1 MYKMYVCPLAVTQG
15 IIETSQHASSSF
27 YNVIVNKMKFQ
38 WTYKH
43 KPWRALDISMYKM
56 TNDFKKTKQTSE
68 YTQRSVL
75 SGRVHI
81 FPAFFQKAFLKL
93 LKLDKY
99 QWGITCSVNRNEQ
112 IY

>member
-1 MYKMYVCPLAVTQG
+1 
-15 IIETSQHASSSF
+15 
-27 YNVIVNKMKFQ
+27 MKFQ

-56 TNDFKKTKQTSE
+56 AKDFKKTKQTSE
-68 YTQRSVL
+68 YTQRSML

-99 QWGITCSVNRNEQ
+99 QWGITYSVNRNEQ
-112 IY
+112 NYKKKIQIILLCFALLYISILFSFKLSFLFY